1 MKMICFLGFYTLRLY
16 SQARI
21 VYLCNITLLNVK
33 KKIKLWDA
41 LKPIEKMYHAFCFFL
56 VTL

>member
-1 MKMICFLGFYTLRLY
+1 MICFLGFYTLRLY